1 MDLKNQTQR
10 EIKFRAWIT
19 TDVDDEDNDIKS
31 MTYDLAFT
39 KYATINELLNKQ
51 EDLMQFT
58 GLQDKNGVDIYEGDI
73 LTYNGITSNGN
84 KIIREVNYNVENARF
99 QSGMYLLSQSIE
111 LSEIIGNIYER
122 GCCG

>member
-1 MDLKNQTQR
+1 MKR

-39 KYATINELLNKQ
+39 KCATINELLNKQ

-73 LTYNGITSNGN
+73 LTKWDGLKKKVEEEVTPAGPTQEELLAE
-84 KIIREVNYNVENARF
+84 IRD
-99 QSGMYLLSQSIE
+99 LLKDKE
-111 LSEIIGNIYER
+111 
-122 GCCG
+122 